1 MTKPQIFL
9 SIGALA
15 LIVIIYQLPRV
26 VVENDQLQEVSGT
39 PDNHTFSIPSDVQ
52 ARMSEL
58 RRLIEEEENVDK
70 KANFAHSLASYYLDY
85 GVLDSAVLL
94 GSEIKEWSN
103 APSEYVMEIYFKA
116 FERSQNQEEAR
127 DYANNAKEILEKLL
141 ENDPANLVLKN
152 KLAMTLV
159 VSENPMSGI
168 AMLREVLDAD
178 QSNRQAILNL
188 GLLAI
193 QSGQFDRA
201 RTRFEKL
208 VSLDAADHEA
218 KLYLAVTMIEINE
231 QSQAKLLL
239 EEILSTGD
247 SIPAIKVMAGDYLNA
262 L

>member
-1 MTKPQIFL
+1 M
-9 SIGALA
+9 
-15 LIVIIYQLPRV
+15 
-26 VVENDQLQEVSGT
+26 VENDQLQDVSGS
-39 PDNHTFSIPSDVQ
+39 PENHAFSIPLDVE

-58 RRLIEEEENVDK
+58 RRLMQEEENVDK
-70 KANFAHSLASYYLDY
+70 KTNFAHSLASYYLDY
-85 GVLDSAVLL
+85 GVLDSAVTL
-94 GSEIKEWSN
+94 GAQIIGWSET
-103 APSEYVMEIYFKA
+103 PSERAMDIYFKA
-116 FERSQNQEEAR
+116 FERSQNQEEAQE
-127 DYANNAKEILEKLL
+127 YANKAKEILEKLL
-141 ENDPANLVLKN
+141 DNDPANLVLKN

-168 AMLREVLDAD
+168 SMLREVLIKDEN
-178 QSNRQAILNL
+178 NRQAILNL

-239 EEILSTGD
+239 EEIMSTGD
-247 SIPAIKVMAGDYLNA
+247 SIPAIKVMAMDYLNA

>member
-1 MTKPQIFL
+1 M
-9 SIGALA
+9 
-15 LIVIIYQLPRV
+15 
-26 VVENDQLQEVSGT
+26 VENDQLQEVSNSAE
-39 PDNHTFSIPSDVQ
+39 NHAFSISSDVQ
-52 ARMSEL
+52 VRMSEL

-70 KANFAHSLASYYLDY
+70 KTNFAVSLASYYLDY
-85 GVLDSAVLL
+85 GVLDSAIIL
-94 GSEIKEWSN
+94 GEQIMEWSN
-103 APSEYVMEIYFKA
+103 TPSEGAMEIYFKA

-127 DYANNAKEILEKLL
+127 EYANNAKEILEKLL
-141 ENDPANLVLKN
+141 DNDPANLVLKN

-168 AMLREVLDAD
+168 TMLREVLDRD
-178 QSNRQAILNL
+178 VNNRQAILNL